1 MDEKMAAWT
10 YGRYGDPEVVDA
22 RACPHL
28 ALPHTD
34 ARDLFER
41 LLNFGHKDG
50 HAQYWVRV
58 VSTKPWAREEEPYD
72 YITDFA
78 EADARRR
85 TLQLWSRR
93 FVHREQFGDYIAWGN
108 EGPRRRFH
116 VDQLHGMPLSQI
128 SGWWNVHTLDQ
139 LGIRWYESGE
149 GDED

>member
-41 LLNFGHKDG
+41 LLNFGEEDG
-50 HAQYWVRV
+50 PAQYLVRIV
-58 VSTKPWAREEEPYD
+58 TSLPWAREEEPHEYFID
-72 YITDFA
+72 YA

-85 TLQLWSRR
+85 MLYLWSQR
-93 FVHREQFGDYIAWGN
+93 FVRREQFGDYIAWGSA
-108 EGPRRRFH
+108 GAFRRFH

-128 SGWWNVHTLDQ
+128 SDWWNVRTLDR
-139 LGIRWYESGE
+139 LGIRWR
-149 GDED
+149 DPA